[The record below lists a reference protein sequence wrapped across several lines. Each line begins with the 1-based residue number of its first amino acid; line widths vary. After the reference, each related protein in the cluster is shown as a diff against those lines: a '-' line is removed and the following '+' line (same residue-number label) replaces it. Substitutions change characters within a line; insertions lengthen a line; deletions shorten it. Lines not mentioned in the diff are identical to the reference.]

1 MFNKGQISHLFGF
14 LFLIS
19 ASCAGTKSKKT
30 ASQFDSGYCSPA
42 ISYHYD
48 STLYPLPTQE
58 VLSRKNTGAFSAH
71 TLLVAN
77 AAGVFEEL
85 LKLDS
90 IKRIYDKNPT
100 DSIRIKYINSKN
112 KVLTQVMLISTE
124 IESIA
129 AELDCEGE
137 RAEILADY
145 LTAREN
151 NRNNLLTVLSI
162 TSGALITIAGTLASQ
177 KLNDTQQD
185 VIAISGGAISA
196 SFGLSILFIK
206 TKVKYYH
213 KRNLLAEIWNDPDN
227 SKIFPPSIWYL
238 LKEPFFSN
246 THEYSVVHN
255 IKKRWKELKLE
266 DEGSEVS
273 DQEKQLLFGVGGTY
287 TKGMLRTRSSML
299 NEVQAS
305 TRLMNQDLQAFILEI
320 TIRY

>member
-1 MFNKGQISHLFGF
+1 MFNKGYFQLLLYF
-14 LFLIS
+14 LSLIS
-19 ASCAGTKSKKT
+19 TSCVGTKSKKV
-30 ASQFDSGYCSPA
+30 ARHFDSKYCSPA

-48 STLYPLPTQE
+48 STLYPKPTQE
-58 VLSRKNTGAFSAH
+58 VLSGKNTGAFSAH

-77 AAGVFEEL
+77 AAGVYQEL

-90 IKRIYDKNPT
+90 IKRAYDKSPT
-100 DSIRIKYINSKN
+100 DSTRIKYIASKN

-145 LTAREN
+145 LTEREN
-151 NRNNLLTVLSI
+151 RRNSILTVLSI
-162 TSGALITIAGTLASQ
+162 TSGALITIAGTLASE

-185 VIAISGGAISA
+185 AITISGGVISA
-196 SFGLSILFIK
+196 SFGLSILLFK

-213 KRNLLAEIWNDPDN
+213 KRNLLGEIWNDPEN

-238 LKEPFFSN
+238 LNEPFFSN
-246 THEYSVVHN
+246 AHEFSIVHN
-255 IKKRWKELKLE
+255 IKHRWKELKLE
-266 DEGSEVS
+266 AEGSEVS
-273 DQEKQLLFGVGGTY
+273 DNEKQLLFGEGGIY

-320 TIRY
+320 TSRY

>member
-1 MFNKGQISHLFGF
+1 MFNKGYIQLLFWF
-14 LFLIS
+14 LPLIS
-19 ASCAGTKSKKT
+19 VSCIGSKSKKV
-30 ASQFDSGYCSPA
+30 ARHFDSRYCSPA

-48 STLYPLPTQE
+48 STLYPKPTQE
-58 VLSRKNTGAFSAH
+58 VLSGKNTGAFSAH

-77 AAGVFEEL
+77 AAGVYDEL

-90 IKRIYDKNPT
+90 IKRLYDKSPT
-100 DSIRIKYINSKN
+100 DSIRIKYIASKN

-145 LTAREN
+145 LTEREN
-151 NRNNLLTVLSI
+151 SRNNLLTVLSI
-162 TSGALITIAGTLASQ
+162 TSGALITIAGTLANE

-185 VIAISGGAISA
+185 AITISGGIISA
-196 SFGLSILFIK
+196 SFGLSILIFK
-206 TKVKYYH
+206 TKVQYYH
-213 KRNLLAEIWNDPDN
+213 KRNLLGEIWNDPEN

-238 LKEPFFSN
+238 LNEPFFSN
-246 THEYSVVHN
+246 AHEFSIVHN
-255 IKKRWKELKLE
+255 IKHRWKQLKLE
-266 DEGSEVS
+266 AEGTEVS
-273 DQEKQLLFGVGGTY
+273 DQEKQLLFGEGGTY

-320 TIRY
+320 TSRY